1 MKFSWNNSW
10 QKLPES
16 TLDKLLLGSVGVLH
30 LGQMAEEILSAL
42 PQSPDKELFLELGSD
57 MLLAAFEHD
66 CLNAGLAA
74 QLKVVQQTRPFL
86 PPALLPVLTWLA
98 ANYTEP
104 ADQRYLIRLLE
115 KREKDK
121 LCHFLNQQIERD
133 PGNMFWLHQ
142 ALVVALVEG
151 LPDWLEEQIDKS
163 EGLPDAVRCFLR
175 GSAAFARQ
183 NYPEAARL
191 YRAAVAEMPL
201 PVWQEHLAESL
212 LRCGEREEAG
222 QLFESILQQRPWQVS
237 SVLRAY
243 DVQEGQDVKLSA
255 PEGEGALLFYTW
267 NKADLVNEALRAVFE
282 GERCGAKV
290 IVLNNGSSDATAE
303 VIAAWKARAGEDLM
317 TVDLPIN
324 IGAPAARN
332 WLAALPFVQQLDW
345 FAYMDDDALVP
356 KDWLLR
362 MGAAMQAYPGGG
374 VYGCRIVDID
384 NPMGVQSVDFHLE
397 PGGGSLG
404 ESGEVKRKFKVSQL
418 QSQCFDFGH
427 FSYLRPCASVTG
439 CCHLFRRE
447 FFNKVGAFDL
457 CYSPSQYDDLEHD
470 LRHAMKGDLPIYQGH
485 LAVRHVKH
493 TGKAAATN
501 LSQMSNSL
509 GNLMKL
515 QMRYAQEDFDRIRQH
530 DKEQGLTDLLTK
542 ATALGLKNKN

>member
-16 TLDKLLLGSVGVLH
+16 ALDKLLLGSVGVLH

-66 CLNAGLAA
+66 CLNAALAA

-86 PPALLPVLTWLA
+86 PPALLPVLNWLC
-98 ANYTEP
+98 ANYREP
-104 ADQRYLIRLLE
+104 ADQRYLVRLLE

-121 LCHFLNQQIERD
+121 LCHFLNQQMERE
-133 PGNMFWLHQ
+133 PANMFWLHQ
-142 ALVVALVEG
+142 SLVVALVEG
-151 LPDWLEEQIDKS
+151 LPDWLLEQTAKS
-163 EGLPDAVRCFLR
+163 EGLPGAVRCFLTA
-175 GSAAFARQ
+175 SAAFAKQ
-183 NYPEAARL
+183 DYPEAARL
-191 YRAAVAEMPL
+191 YREAVFELPL
-201 PVWQEHLAESL
+201 PVWQEHLATAL
-212 LRCGEREEAG
+212 LLCGEREEATCLLS
-222 QLFESILQQRPWQVS
+222 QILEQRPWQVNTL
-237 SVLRAY
+237 LRAY
-243 DVQEGQDVKLSA
+243 DATQGLDVKLAS
-255 PEGEGALLFYTW
+255 PEGKGALLFYTW
-267 NKADLVNEALRAVFE
+267 NKADLVNEALGAVFE
-282 GERCGAKV
+282 GKRCGAKV

-303 VIAAWKARAGEDLM
+303 VIAGWKARAGEELM
-317 TVDLPIN
+317 AVDLPIN
-324 IGAPAARN
+324 VGAPAARN

-362 MGAAMQAYPGGG
+362 MGAAMQAYPRGG

-397 PGGGSLG
+397 AGGGRLG
-404 ESGEVKRKFKVSQL
+404 ESGEVARKFKVSQL
-418 QSQCFDFGH
+418 QVQSFDFGH

-457 CYSPSQYDDLEHD
+457 RYSPSQYDDLEHD
-470 LRHAMKGDLPIYQGH
+470 LRHAMQGELPIYQGH
-485 LAVRHVKH
+485 LAVRHIKH

-515 QMRYAQEDFDRIRQH
+515 QMRYGQEDFDRIRRY
-530 DKEQGLTDLLTK
+530 DKEQGLADLLRK
-542 ATALGLKNKN
+542 AEALGLKGA

>member
-16 TLDKLLLGSVGVLH
+16 ALDKLLLGSVGVLH

-66 CLNAGLAA
+66 CLNAALAA

-86 PPALLPVLTWLA
+86 PPALLPVLNWLC
-98 ANYTEP
+98 ANYREP
-104 ADQRYLIRLLE
+104 ADQRYLVRLLE

-121 LCHFLNQQIERD
+121 LCHFLNQQMERE
-133 PGNMFWLHQ
+133 PANMFWLHQ
-142 ALVVALVEG
+142 SLVVALVEG
-151 LPDWLEEQIDKS
+151 LPDWLLEQTAKS
-163 EGLPDAVRCFLR
+163 EGLPGAVRCFLTA
-175 GSAAFARQ
+175 SAAFAKQ
-183 NYPEAARL
+183 DYPEAARL
-191 YRAAVAEMPL
+191 YREAVFELPL
-201 PVWQEHLAESL
+201 PVWQEHLATAL
-212 LRCGEREEAG
+212 LLCGEREEATCLLS
-222 QLFESILQQRPWQVS
+222 QILEQRPWQVNTL
-237 SVLRAY
+237 LRAY
-243 DVQEGQDVKLSA
+243 DATQGLDVKLAS
-255 PEGEGALLFYTW
+255 PEGKGALLFYTW
-267 NKADLVNEALRAVFE
+267 NKADLVNEALGAVFE
-282 GERCGAKV
+282 GKRCGAKV

-303 VIAAWKARAGEDLM
+303 VIAGWKARAGEELM
-317 TVDLPIN
+317 AVDLPIN
-324 IGAPAARN
+324 VGAPAARN

-345 FAYMDDDALVP
+345 FVYMDDDALVP

-362 MGAAMQAYPGGG
+362 MGAAMQAYPRGG

-397 PGGGSLG
+397 AGGGRLG
-404 ESGEVKRKFKVSQL
+404 ESGEVARKFKVSQL
-418 QSQCFDFGH
+418 QVQSFDFGH

-457 CYSPSQYDDLEHD
+457 RYSPSQYDDLEHD
-470 LRHAMKGDLPIYQGH
+470 LRHAMQGELPVYQGH
-485 LAVRHVKH
+485 LAVRHIKH

-515 QMRYAQEDFDRIRQH
+515 QMRYGQEDFDRIRRY
-530 DKEQGLTDLLTK
+530 DKEQGLADLLRK
-542 ATALGLKNKN
+542 AEALGLKGA

>member
-16 TLDKLLLGSVGVLH
+16 ALDKLLLGSVGVLH

-66 CLNAGLAA
+66 CLNAALAA

-86 PPALLPVLTWLA
+86 PPALLPVLNWLC
-98 ANYTEP
+98 ANYREP
-104 ADQRYLIRLLE
+104 ADQRYLVRLLE

-121 LCHFLNQQIERD
+121 LCHFLNQQMERE
-133 PGNMFWLHQ
+133 PANMFWLHQ
-142 ALVVALVEG
+142 SLVVALVEG
-151 LPDWLEEQIDKS
+151 LPDWLLEQTAKS
-163 EGLPDAVRCFLR
+163 EGLPGAVRCFLTA
-175 GSAAFARQ
+175 SAAFAKQ
-183 NYPEAARL
+183 DYPEAARL
-191 YRAAVAEMPL
+191 YREAVFELPL
-201 PVWQEHLAESL
+201 PVWQEQLATAL
-212 LRCGEREEAG
+212 LLCGEREEATCLLS
-222 QLFESILQQRPWQVS
+222 QILEQRPWQVNTL
-237 SVLRAY
+237 LRAY
-243 DVQEGQDVKLSA
+243 DATQGLDVKLAS
-255 PEGEGALLFYTW
+255 PEGKGALLFYTW
-267 NKADLVNEALRAVFE
+267 NKADLVNEALGAVFE
-282 GERCGAKV
+282 GKRCGAKV

-303 VIAAWKARAGEDLM
+303 VIAGWKARAGEELM
-317 TVDLPIN
+317 AVDLPIN
-324 IGAPAARN
+324 VGAPAARN

-362 MGAAMQAYPGGG
+362 MGAAMQAYPRGG

-397 PGGGSLG
+397 AGGGRLG
-404 ESGEVKRKFKVSQL
+404 ESGEVARKFKVSQL
-418 QSQCFDFGH
+418 QVQSFDFGH

-457 CYSPSQYDDLEHD
+457 RYSPSQYDDLEHD
-470 LRHAMKGDLPIYQGH
+470 LRHAMQGELPVYQGH
-485 LAVRHVKH
+485 LAVRHIKH

-515 QMRYAQEDFDRIRQH
+515 QMRYGQEDFDRIRRY
-530 DKEQGLTDLLTK
+530 DKEQGLADLLRK
-542 ATALGLKNKN
+542 AEALGLKGA

>member
-16 TLDKLLLGSVGVLH
+16 ALDKLLLGSVGVLH

-66 CLNAGLAA
+66 CLNAALAA

-86 PPALLPVLTWLA
+86 PPALLPVLNWLC
-98 ANYTEP
+98 ANYREP
-104 ADQRYLIRLLE
+104 ADQRYLVRLLE

-121 LCHFLNQQIERD
+121 LCHFLNQQMERE
-133 PGNMFWLHQ
+133 PANMFWLHQ
-142 ALVVALVEG
+142 SLVVALVEG
-151 LPDWLEEQIDKS
+151 LPDWLLEQTAKS
-163 EGLPDAVRCFLR
+163 EGLPGAVRCFLTA
-175 GSAAFARQ
+175 SAAFAKQ
-183 NYPEAARL
+183 DYPEAARL
-191 YRAAVAEMPL
+191 YREAVFELPL
-201 PVWQEHLAESL
+201 PVWQEHLATAL
-212 LRCGEREEAG
+212 LLCGEREEATCLLS
-222 QLFESILQQRPWQVS
+222 QILEQRPWQVNTL
-237 SVLRAY
+237 LRAY
-243 DVQEGQDVKLSA
+243 DATQGLDVKLAS
-255 PEGEGALLFYTW
+255 PEGKGALLFYTW
-267 NKADLVNEALRAVFE
+267 NKADLVNEALGAVFE
-282 GERCGAKV
+282 GKRCGAKV

-303 VIAAWKARAGEDLM
+303 VIAGWKARAGEELM
-317 TVDLPIN
+317 AVDLPIN
-324 IGAPAARN
+324 VGAPAARN

-362 MGAAMQAYPGGG
+362 MGAAMQAYPRGG

-397 PGGGSLG
+397 AGGGRLG
-404 ESGEVKRKFKVSQL
+404 ESGEVARKFKVSQL
-418 QSQCFDFGH
+418 QVQSFDFGH

-457 CYSPSQYDDLEHD
+457 RYSPSQYDDLEHD
-470 LRHAMKGDLPIYQGH
+470 LRHAMQGELPVYQGH
-485 LAVRHVKH
+485 LAVRHIKH

-515 QMRYAQEDFDRIRQH
+515 QMRYGQEDFDRIRRY
-530 DKEQGLTDLLTK
+530 DKEQGLADLLRK
-542 ATALGLKNKN
+542 AEALGLKGA